1 MIATIFLDSVLKR
14 FAYYKSLG
22 DQSIAVL
29 TEDQL
34 HWQPAGE
41 PNSIYLIIKHMNG
54 NMLSRWTDFLHS
66 DGEKP
71 SRNRDSEFEETA
83 ASAAMIKTLWEEGWQ
98 CMLDAIG
105 ALQPA
110 DLEKTVYIR
119 NEPHTVIDAI
129 NRQLAH
135 LPYHVG
141 QIVYIAKM
149 IKKNDWQSLSIP
161 KGKSQ
166 DFNRDMFSKNSNNA

>member
-1 MIATIFLDSVLKR
+1 MIGKIYLDSVLKR
-14 FAYYKSLG
+14 IAYYKSLG
-22 DQSIAVL
+22 DQTITVL
-29 TEDQL
+29 TEQQL
-34 HWQPAGE
+34 YWQPEGE
-41 PNSIYLIIKHMNG
+41 PNSICLIIKHMSG
-54 NMLSRWTDFLHS
+54 NMRSRWTDFLTS

-71 SRNRDSEFEETA
+71 WRNRDLEFEA
-83 ASAAMIKTLWEEGWQ
+83 DGLSAAAIKQLWEDGWK
-98 CMLDAIG
+98 CMLDAIS
-105 ALQPA
+105 ALQPE

-119 NEPHTVIDAI
+119 SEPHIVIDAI

-141 QIVYIAKM
+141 QIVYIGKM

-166 DFNRDMFSKNSNNA
+166 DFNQEMFGKKQ